1 MNIVN
6 RSGRPARRLAFGLA
20 FALALV
26 VSGCAQSALLAATV
40 TFAGAVP
47 AQKQSSSSKDRARSN
62 QQSEDRSS
70 TRPRTVEP
78 QAGRAKSP
86 SPDGP
91 IIRIALMTDVTSVAL
106 SCSSGLVVNRAPA
119 SLDEGKKISSGTLRV
134 ELRRQSD
141 KAAPLHSNESSYR
154 VSLGAFS
161 ESRRA
166 RKLIDELKK
175 KFSEPV
181 TMAFDE
187 KHKEYEVL
195 IGEFKTRNEA
205 ARMLERL
212 RAKDYEDLRIVTDS
226 NATESRAPDSGSDTN
241 ARAAKHKA
249 QAGYSTDRSSV
260 KPGRG
265 ELQIVGLSADKIALS
280 SGNELIVSA
289 AAEQRRDKRS
299 SEPILS
305 SSSRERTQPGDSA
318 IAASN
323 VSASGPQTVRVGERE
338 YRGEIHLIL
347 NSRGRINVVNALPL
361 EDYLCGVVPMELSP
375 GAYPEIEAL
384 KAQAIAARSY
394 ALARMSRHRDDGF
407 DLVDDTRD
415 QVYGG
420 RSSERELTNRAIH
433 ETRGVVAVFPDE
445 DGKLTPI
452 EALYTANCGGRT
464 ENNEEVFGGK
474 AVAYLRGVACASDR
488 QSLAGRDIATK
499 RTPELLAGTDGRSI
513 AREVALLSVLGLSL
527 PRRLTSNY
535 LRGSPDQAEVKSW
548 IENIARLARREKLS
562 FEYGDVTRLVEFAR
576 LVAASIYGE
585 NRASTLLAPADVD
598 YLLAGLRAEQLPRA
612 ARADMAMLL
621 REGILRLPAG
631 APLDGRTSITRAQA
645 VETLAHA
652 IFSKST
658 ADRKS
663 QISNFKAQ
671 TSGFKVETSAASE
684 NGRLILASI
693 NAGTRGQGSRFTSVN
708 ASAPARVAR
717 AQQDETRENNP
728 PGVAAKDLAPP
739 KFTAQDGAQR
749 NVQPN
754 GIEVADDAW
763 LFRNVGGESY
773 VVDRLPLVGGERV
786 TYHLN
791 AAGLVDFLE
800 AAASERGAS
809 SDRFSSVAQWQER
822 VPVEDL
828 QQRLTRA
835 RIKVGRVE
843 EIEPVAF
850 SSSSRVTEV
859 EVKGDEG
866 HVRLRRPQ
874 IRAALGVKEY
884 LFVVDRE
891 TDTGG
896 RVVAFVFTG
905 RGWGHGVGMCQTG
918 AYGLAKDG
926 YTYTAILQ
934 KYYTGIKLERMY

>member
-6 RSGRPARRLAFGLA
+6 SGGRPARRLA

-26 VSGCAQSALLAATV
+26 VSGCAQSALLAATGP
-40 TFAGAVP
+40 FARAMP
-47 AQKQSSSSKDRARSN
+47 AQRQSSSSKDRANSN
-62 QQSEDRSS
+62 QQSEDRGF

-78 QAGRAKSP
+78 QAVRAKSP

-91 IIRIALMTDVTSVAL
+91 IVRIALMTDVTSVAL
-106 SCSSGLVVNRAPA
+106 SCSSGLVVNRERA

-141 KAAPLHSNESSYR
+141 KVAPLHSNVSEYR

-175 KFSEPV
+175 KFFEPV

-187 KHKEYEVL
+187 KHKEYAVL
-195 IGEFKTRNEA
+195 IGAFKTRSDA
-205 ARMLERL
+205 AGMLERL
-212 RAKDYEDLRIVTDS
+212 RANGYEELRIVMDS
-226 NATESRAPDSGSDTN
+226 NTTEGRASDLGSDSN

-249 QAGYSTDRSSV
+249 QSGSSTERSSV
-260 KPGRG
+260 KPERG
-265 ELQIVGLSADKIALS
+265 ELQMVGLWADKIAVS
-280 SGNELIVSA
+280 SDNKLIVSA
-289 AAEQRRDKRS
+289 AAEPQREKRS
-299 SEPILS
+299 NETSVS
-305 SSSRERTQPGDSA
+305 SSTRERSQPGDSA
-318 IAASN
+318 IASSN
-323 VSASGPQTVRVGERE
+323 ISASGPPTVRVGERE
-338 YRGEIHLIL
+338 YRGEIHLVL

-361 EDYLCGVVPMELSP
+361 EDYLRGVVPMELSP
-375 GAYPEIEAL
+375 GAYPEIAAL

-407 DLVDDTRD
+407 DLVDDNRD

-420 RSSERELTNRAIH
+420 RSSERELTNRAIY
-433 ETRGVVAVFPDE
+433 ETRGVVAVFPGE
-445 DGKLTPI
+445 DGNLTPI

-474 AVAYLRGVACASDR
+474 ALAYLRGVACASDR
-488 QSLAGRDIATK
+488 QSLAGRDITTR
-499 RTPELLAGTDGRSI
+499 RTPESLAETDGRSI
-513 AREVALLSVLGLSL
+513 VREVALLSVLGLSL
-527 PRRLTSNY
+527 PRRLTSDY
-535 LRGSPDQAEVKSW
+535 LRSSPDQAEVKSW
-548 IENIARLARREKLS
+548 IETIARIARREKLS
-562 FEYGDVTRLVEFAR
+562 FAYGDVTRLVEFAR
-576 LVAASIYGE
+576 LVAAAIYGE
-585 NRASTLLAPADVD
+585 GRASTLLAPADVD

-621 REGILRLPAG
+621 REGILPLPDG
-631 APLDGRTSITRAQA
+631 AALDGRTSITRAQA
-645 VETLAHA
+645 VETLARA

-658 ADRKS
+658 ADLKS
-663 QISNFKAQ
+663 QIPNLRSQ
-671 TSGFKVETSAASE
+671 ISDFKVEVSAASE
-684 NGRLILASI
+684 NGRLILAPVSI
-693 NAGTRGQGSRFTSVN
+693 NAAARQGSRFTSVN
-708 ASAPARVAR
+708 ASAPSRVAR
-717 AQQDETRENNP
+717 AQQDATRENNP
-728 PGVAAKDLAPP
+728 PGVAAKDLASP
-739 KFTAQDGAQR
+739 KIPAQDDSQR
-749 NVQPN
+749 KVQLN
-754 GIEVADDAW
+754 GIDVAADAW

-773 VVDRLPLVGGERV
+773 MVDRLPLIGGERV

-800 AAASERGAS
+800 ASASERGAS

-822 VPVEDL
+822 VSVEEL
-828 QQRLTRA
+828 QQRLA
-835 RIKVGRVE
+835 RSRVKVGRVE
-843 EIEPVAF
+843 DIEPVAF
-850 SSSSRVTEV
+850 SSSNRVTEV

-866 HVRLRRPQ
+866 NVRLRRPQ

-891 TDTGG
+891 TDARG

-926 YTYTAILQ
+926 YSYTAILQ
-934 KYYTGIKLERMY
+934 KYYTGVKVQKIY